1 MKKLFFA
8 LITSFL
14 FVATAW
20 GQCYSEYLQSTVLEI
35 SKRNTVAFE
44 TDFTNHPVKK
54 VSFMAKRYATGI
66 GDLYLEECINGSWKG
81 IWQANP
87 GVVTKTFIGIET
99 EVDYANYEVAI
110 DNKATAIRFKTD
122 GVLSYKKY
130 LKNVILEY
138 VSDYTKIP
146 STSINFVNGAG
157 THTINIEYSSLTNP
171 LTASLEKQDGVISL
185 NSVNIANAGCSYYGT
200 VPLTISYNP
209 TNCKDYTNKIIFSN
223 GTKIEINCTYERS
236 FTIDTEDIKFPI
248 VELDGNAQTIGR
260 NVLYSYNLENVT
272 ATLENADTPFSLST
286 EVLAEA
292 CAKGS
297 KTLTISFDPKEV
309 GPYTN
314 VIKLSNGSSISIS
327 GECSKKI
334 NTKLEV
340 LKESYT
346 SVSLNWT
353 KVDGATAYRVI
364 ENSTGTSYIVD
375 GILTSFNFR
384 GLQTNTSYSFTLY
397 ALFDGVASLNSSND
411 VTAKTLQTDVPIQDC
426 IVYENAGEKRL
437 MASTDEE
444 IIYDFKKDNS
454 ESLVYTKRVEFEA
467 RMRDATV
474 LGVTYPATVSPGE
487 DMMLYVKL
495 EGKSEFEKFG
505 WNAHNAGIT
514 ESYKK
519 FTVEIPYNT
528 VAIRFFT
535 GTFNGGCWREVKNL
549 KVYKDRKLDAYL
561 DEKLEKKAEEL
572 DFGIIEPNASVSKTL
587 YVKYVHAVLAS
598 DVTYDNGMRVVVE
611 DGLGHYKVEYD
622 QKNPCA
628 EGSQAVKVTFTPT
641 NCTTDYN
648 ATLTLLNGETVE
660 VKLKGT
666 LKRNSGTVSEI
677 TWTGAVDTNWDNRAN
692 WEKADENVLSVADVL
707 DEKLKVNI
715 PAGLAQYPVIPDVS
729 TDQKFKTD
737 RDKACDCAQVN
748 AGDNAT
754 ATMIADKIY
763 MANGAALV
771 GVETLNA
778 GTLRYNEVEIDF
790 TPVRCYKDA
799 KDSLR
804 YDWTL
809 VGPVVKPWNED
820 KLGETRNVVSGDY
833 FLQDLPHVYM
843 HKAGVQENPETGLL
857 SAMWNES
864 FPDLDVDLTHER
876 AFAIRIPDQ
885 YGRNMDWWGMKFEK
899 LPAEVYNSLFLKEGE
914 TPYDGEALHTYT
926 FKGRFYNDASLPTYT
941 LPNAGEYVVLNNSYP
956 ANIDAQKLKAGL
968 GREIQYYDY
977 INKGFVIL
985 GDDNKSIMSQSSFI
999 IKAKA
1004 NSEKIEIKR
1013 DWFETSK
1020 TDHKCASVDT
1030 ESFRVELRNKAASS
1044 ASEIYVCY
1052 DPLKEDELNY
1062 SVDATK
1068 IFNTMEAS
1076 LPDLYS
1082 MRYNKKLSGLVTPT
1096 LSEPIPLGINVSLE
1110 DQTFTFSLKKSTL
1123 SADVIL
1129 EDRLANTQY
1138 NLSEGEICEVEG
1150 LKTGLC
1156 EGRFYLLL
1164 AEQEVEDP
1172 EISTG
1177 IDDALIGDIDIYT
1190 NGNSVVVSSTSDI
1203 ELAQVIVSDMA
1214 GRSQVYNVSDN
1225 YAQINL
1231 PVETGVYTINVIG
1244 DKSSRVEKIKIN

>member
-20 GQCYSEYLQSTVLEI
+20 GQCNNTETISNFRLGNATGGGFNYDDKYS
-35 SKRNTVAFE
+35 SK
-44 TDFTNHPVKK
+44 FTTNLNAPI
-54 VSFMAKRYATGI
+54 VSFNYKAVSEVPLFSPTYTDWYVEEVVGGTTRRQEIFNSQSGYAEFQLSRETREFYLIYSGNFA
-66 GDLYLEECINGSWKG
+66 GDFSNIKITQGSYLEF
-81 IWQANP
+81 P
-87 GVVTKTFIGIET
+87 
-99 EVDYANYEVAI
+99 
-110 DNKATAIRFKTD
+110 TD
-122 GVLSYKKY
+122 
-130 LKNVILEY
+130 
-138 VSDYTKIP
+138 P
-146 STSINFVNGAG
+146 INFVNGAG

-185 NSVNIANAGCSYYGT
+185 NSVNIANAGCSYGK

-209 TNCKDYTNKIIFSN
+209 KNCKDYTNKIIFSN

-236 FTIDTEDIKFPI
+236 FTIDTDDIKFPT
-248 VELDGNAQTIGR
+248 VELGGTAAKIDR
-260 NVLYSYNLENVT
+260 SVSYSYNLENVT

-353 KVDGATAYRVI
+353 KVDEATAYRVI

-375 GILTSFNFR
+375 GNLTSFNFR

-437 MASTDEE
+437 MASTYEE

-505 WNAHNAGIT
+505 WNAHDAGIT
-514 ESYKK
+514 EDYQK
-519 FTVEIPYNT
+519 FTAEIPYNT

-677 TWTGAVDTNWDNRAN
+677 TWTGAVDTNWDKRAN
-692 WEKADENVLSVADVL
+692 WKKADGNVLSAADVL
-707 DEKLKVNI
+707 DEQLQVNI

-729 TDQKFKTD
+729 TTKAFKED

-790 TPVRCYKDA
+790 TPVRCYKDD

-809 VGPVVKPWNED
+809 VGPIVKPWNED

-843 HKAGVQENPETGLL
+843 HKAEVKEDPKTGLL

-885 YGRNMDWWGMKFEK
+885 YGRNLEWWGMKFEK

-914 TPYDGEALHTYT
+914 TPYDGTAPHTYT

-941 LPNAGEYVVLNNSYP
+941 LPNAGEIVALNNSYP
-956 ANIDAQKLKAGL
+956 ANIDAQKLKAGI

-977 INKGFVIL
+977 INKCFVAL
-985 GDDNKSIMSQSSFI
+985 GGNNKSIMSQSSFI
-999 IKAKA
+999 IEAKA
-1004 NSEKIEIKR
+1004 NSEKIDIKR
-1013 DWFETSK
+1013 EWFETSK
-1020 TDHKCASVDT
+1020 TAHRSASVDT
-1030 ESFRVELRNKAASS
+1030 ESFRIELRNKVASS

-1052 DPLKEDELNY
+1052 DPLKEDALNY

-1068 IFNTMEAS
+1068 VFNTMEAS

-1096 LSEPIPLGINVSLE
+1096 LSEPIPLGINVSSA
-1110 DQTFTFSLKKSTL
+1110 DQSFTFSLKTSTL
-1123 SADVIL
+1123 SSDVIL
-1129 EDRLANTQY
+1129 EDRQTNTQY

-1177 IDDALIGDIDIYT
+1177 IDNALIGDIDIYS

-1231 PVETGVYTINVIG
+1231 PVEAGVYTINVIG

>member
-20 GQCYSEYLQSTVLEI
+20 GQCTLDVTPNGKEYVIHASGSSIFYVEEEGYTSLTFYVKRSGIDLIYNDTDVILYDDEFKEVARETYEGEVKSSYVLLTISATNDIRYIRIINNGTADRYVKNIVVKRVKDVFSANDEI
-35 SKRNTVAFE
+35 TFDSRSIGVDVVRSVNLFSINKNDLSIELEKNDGVFSIDKTLIPSCGCDEIVNIKFSPKAYGS
-44 TDFTNHPVKK
+44 FTNNLKIKSNGKSQTIPIT
-54 VSFMAKRYATGI
+54 AKC
-66 GDLYLEECINGSWKG
+66 LEES
-81 IWQANP
+81 
-87 GVVTKTFIGIET
+87 
-99 EVDYANYEVAI
+99 
-110 DNKATAIRFKTD
+110 
-122 GVLSYKKY
+122 SY
-130 LKNVILEY
+130 
-138 VSDYTKIP
+138 T
-146 STSINFVNGAG
+146 
-157 THTINIEYSSLTNP
+157 EYSS
-171 LTASLEKQDGVISL
+171 
-185 NSVNIANAGCSYYGT
+185 Y
-200 VPLTISYNP
+200 
-209 TNCKDYTNKIIFSN
+209 
-223 GTKIEINCTYERS
+223 
-236 FTIDTEDIKFPI
+236 
-248 VELDGNAQTIGR
+248 VEYKYD
-260 NVLYSYNLENVT
+260 
-272 ATLENADTPFSLST
+272 
-286 EVLAEA
+286 AEA
-292 CAKGS
+292 Q
-297 KTLTISFDPKEV
+297 FM
-309 GPYTN
+309 
-314 VIKLSNGSSISIS
+314 SS
-327 GECSKKI
+327 
-334 NTKLEV
+334 T
-340 LKESYT
+340 
-346 SVSLNWT
+346 
-353 KVDGATAYRVI
+353 DGAI
-364 ENSTGTSYIVD
+364 EYYFSANK
-375 GILTSFNFR
+375 
-384 GLQTNTSYSFTLY
+384 
-397 ALFDGVASLNSSND
+397 A
-411 VTAKTLQTDVPIQDC
+411 PIHKN
-426 IVYENAGEKRL
+426 VEK
-437 MASTDEE
+437 
-444 IIYDFKKDNS
+444 I
-454 ESLVYTKRVEFEA
+454 EFEA
-467 RMRDATV
+467 KAQKGAVIGGNDDMYLKVYEYENTQFNSEKYWIAEKV
-474 LGVTYPATVSPGE
+474 LKVNTYS
-487 DMMLYVKL
+487 
-495 EGKSEFEKFG
+495 
-505 WNAHNAGIT
+505 
-514 ESYKK
+514 K
-519 FTVEIPYNT
+519 FTNT
-528 VAIRFFT
+528 KTVPKTLHALKFET
-535 GTFNGGCWREVKNL
+535 GLANGSLSRYVKNL
-549 KVYKDRKLDAYL
+549 KVYSTTILNKNI
-561 DEKLEKKAEEL
+561 EKI
-572 DFGIIEPNASVSKTL
+572 DFGQVELGKSSEESFILTFANAKTL
-587 YVKYVHAVLAS
+587 LADIKYNNPVTAS
-598 DVTYDNGMRVVVE
+598 FAENGQSF
-611 DGLGHYKVEYD
+611 YKVEFFQND
-622 QKNPCA
+622 EKA
-628 EGSQAVKVTFTPT
+628 EGTQTVKVTFTPS
-641 NCTTDYN
+641 NCVENYD
-648 ATLTLLNGETVE
+648 ATLTFYNGKTVTINLTGAR
-660 VKLKGT
+660 V
-666 LKRNSGTVSEI
+666 RNSGTVSEI

-692 WEKADENVLSVADVL
+692 WKKADGNGNVLSVADVL

-715 PAGLAQYPVIPDVS
+715 PAGLTQYPVIPDVS
-729 TDQKFKTD
+729 TAKAFKED

-790 TPVRCYKDA
+790 TPVRCYKDD

-843 HKAGVQENPETGLL
+843 HKAEVQGNPETGLL

-899 LPAEVYNSLFLKEGE
+899 LPAEVYNELFPTAEGV
-914 TPYDGEALHTYT
+914 PYDGEALHTYT

-1129 EDRLANTQY
+1129 EDRQTNTQY

-1177 IDDALIGDIDIYT
+1177 IDNALIGDIDIYS

-1231 PVETGVYTINVIG
+1231 PVEAGVYTINVIG
-1244 DKSSRVEKIKIN
+1244 DKSSRVEKIKLN

>member
-20 GQCYSEYLQSTVLEI
+20 GQCIETISNFRVGNVSGGGFNYDDKYSSKFTTNLNAPIVSFNFKAVSLSAIFPPSDTDWYVEEVVGGKTHRQEIKNTNSGYAEFQLSRETREFYLIYSGNFAGDFSNIKITQGSYLEI
-35 SKRNTVAFE
+35 P
-44 TDFTNHPVKK
+44 TDP
-54 VSFMAKRYATGI
+54 
-66 GDLYLEECINGSWKG
+66 
-81 IWQANP
+81 
-87 GVVTKTFIGIET
+87 
-99 EVDYANYEVAI
+99 
-110 DNKATAIRFKTD
+110 
-122 GVLSYKKY
+122 
-130 LKNVILEY
+130 
-138 VSDYTKIP
+138 
-146 STSINFVNGAG
+146 INFVNGAG
-157 THTINIEYSSLTNP
+157 THTIDIEYSALTSN

-185 NSVNIANAGCSYYGT
+185 NSVNIANAGCSYGK

-236 FTIDTEDIKFPI
+236 FTIDTDDIKFPT
-248 VELDGNAQTIGR
+248 VELGGTAAKIDR
-260 NVLYSYNLENVT
+260 NVSYSYNLETVT

-292 CAKGS
+292 CANGS

-314 VIKLSNGSSISIS
+314 VIKLSNGSSINIS

-444 IIYDFKKDNS
+444 IIYDLKKDNS

-572 DFGIIEPNASVSKTL
+572 DFGIVEPNASVSKTL

-648 ATLTLLNGETVE
+648 AILTLLNGETVE

-677 TWTGAVDTNWDNRAN
+677 TWTGAVDANWDNRAN
-692 WEKADENVLSVADVL
+692 WKKADGNVLSAADVL
-707 DEKLKVNI
+707 GTNLKVNI

-729 TDQKFKTD
+729 TAKAFKED

-754 ATMIADKIY
+754 AKMIADKIY

-771 GVETLNA
+771 GVETLNV

-790 TPVRCYKDA
+790 TPVRCYKDD

-809 VGPVVKPWNED
+809 VGPVVKPWNKD
-820 KLGETRNVVSGDY
+820 KPSETRNVVSGDY
-833 FLQDLPHVYM
+833 LLHDLPHVYM
-843 HKAGVQENPETGLL
+843 HKAEVKEDPKTGLL

-885 YGRNMDWWGMKFEK
+885 YGRNLEWWGMKLEK

-914 TPYDGEALHTYT
+914 APYDGTAPHTYT

-941 LPNAGEYVVLNNSYP
+941 LPNAGEIVALNNSYP
-956 ANIDAQKLKAGL
+956 ANIDAQKLKAGI

-977 INKGFVIL
+977 INKGFVAL
-985 GDDNKSIMSQSSFI
+985 GGNNKSIMSQSSFI
-999 IKAKA
+999 IEAKA
-1004 NSEKIEIKR
+1004 NSEKIDIKR
-1013 DWFETSK
+1013 EWFETSK
-1020 TDHKCASVDT
+1020 TAHRSASVDT
-1030 ESFRVELRNKAASS
+1030 ESFRIELRNTAASS

-1052 DPLKEDELNY
+1052 DPLKEDALNY

-1068 IFNTMEAS
+1068 VFNTMEAS

-1082 MRYNKKLSGLVTPT
+1082 MRYNNKLSGLVIPT

-1110 DQTFTFSLKKSTL
+1110 DQTFTFSLKECTL
-1123 SADVIL
+1123 SEDVIL
-1129 EDRLANTQY
+1129 EDRRTNTQY

-1177 IDDALIGDIDIYT
+1177 IDEALIGDIDIYT
-1190 NGNSVVVSSTSDI
+1190 KGNSVVVSSTSDI
-1203 ELAQVIVSDMA
+1203 ELMQIVVFDMA

-1231 PVETGVYTINVIG
+1231 PVGAGVYTINVIG
-1244 DKSSRVEKIKIN
+1244 DKSSRVEKIKLN